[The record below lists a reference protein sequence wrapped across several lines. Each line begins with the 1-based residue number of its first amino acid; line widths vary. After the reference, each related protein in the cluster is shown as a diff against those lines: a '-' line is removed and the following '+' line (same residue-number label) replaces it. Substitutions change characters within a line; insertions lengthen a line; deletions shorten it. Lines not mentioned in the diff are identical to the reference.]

1 VCSQC
6 EEGLGPITTMGRD
19 ATEATVGLLSKLYS
33 FNYNELK
40 KKLKDVVFFVIY
52 LSSFQQMLPSVSNS
66 QLVCRGQSRI
76 VCTVRK
82 SIMARF
88 ICENH

>member
-19 ATEATVGLLSKLYS
+19 ATEATVGLLSELYS

-40 KKLKDVVFFVIY
+40 KKLKDVVFFVIH
-52 LSSFQQMLPSVSNS
+52 LSS
-66 QLVCRGQSRI
+66 
-76 VCTVRK
+76 
-82 SIMARF
+82 
-88 ICENH
+88 CETRS